1 MKKVFMI
8 AALMIA
14 ALGANAQDKVE
25 IKAGVGVAQINGIN
39 QDSKV
44 GFNLGIGYQMNLDGN
59 VYVEPSVMY
68 ENKGF
73 KSKGLSLLGY
83 TLTSDRTYYASYLT
97 VPVVMGVRMPLTQG
111 VNFALEA
118 GPYASLEMG
127 GTDQY
132 FDESGAKDWDLGLTA
147 GGKFE
152 FGDYRVG
159 AYYNYGLMHV
169 WPGAGHNMTYGI
181 SLGYAF

>member
-1 MKKVFMI
+1 MKKVLMI

-73 KSKGLSLLGY
+73 KIDIYRLALQRFSLFKCIDFGSIVSVLLR
-83 TLTSDRTYYASYLT
+83 TVHLISDPCS
-97 VPVVMGVRMPLTQG
+97 
-111 VNFALEA
+111 
-118 GPYASLEMG
+118 
-127 GTDQY
+127 
-132 FDESGAKDWDLGLTA
+132 
-147 GGKFE
+147 
-152 FGDYRVG
+152 
-159 AYYNYGLMHV
+159 
-169 WPGAGHNMTYGI
+169 
-181 SLGYAF
+181 